1 MVNGFI
7 IRMKKLLK
15 LGTEMIEYKTH
26 IIGQKGYE
34 LSNHLVNVLTVIT
47 DSPIPVDANG
57 YVGYLEAEII
67 SISK

>member
-1 MVNGFI
+1 
-7 IRMKKLLK
+7 
-15 LGTEMIEYKTH
+15 MIEYKTH

-57 YVGYLEAEII
+57 YVGYLDAEII